1 MPSIKIHLE
10 AEEYEPIQRLAKQ
23 LDMEIKDI
31 VYTALDELM
40 MKKEDPKIQKALQ
53 KIHQWRKQDLPTWAD
68 KAQEIHAYEG
78 S

>member
-23 LDMEIKDI
+23 LDIEIKDI
-31 VYTALDELM
+31 AYTAINRLM
-40 MKKEDPKIQKALQ
+40 MKQTDEDIQKAIQ
-53 KIHQWRKQDLPTWAD
+53 NTHKWRKQDLPIWAD